1 MNWHWHG
8 FGYDFDKQWRRF
20 RGDGG
25 GPGTWI
31 MRALVFAFA
40 CWTMSAA
47 PTQDHFIGPGIW
59 LLLVSIWY
67 FYPGD

>member
-8 FGYDFDKQWRRF
+8 FGYDFDKQWRQF
-20 RGDGG
+20 RGG

-40 CWTMSAA
+40 CWTMSAGS
-47 PTQDHFIGPGIW
+47 TQDHFIGPGIW
-59 LLLVSIWY
+59 LLLVAGWY
-67 FYPGD
+67 FWPGD